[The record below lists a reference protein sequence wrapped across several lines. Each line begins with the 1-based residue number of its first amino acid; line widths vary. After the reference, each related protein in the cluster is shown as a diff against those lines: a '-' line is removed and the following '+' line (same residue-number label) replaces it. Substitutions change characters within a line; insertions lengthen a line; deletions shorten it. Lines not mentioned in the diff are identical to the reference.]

1 MAARAAVRLARSRS
15 VMATLHTADLLLS
28 LGGPGGDA
36 IAAGAVLLDG
46 GRVAAVGPA
55 ARLAAE
61 HPGAVR
67 VDHGDGWLMPGL
79 HNGHGHVAGWPPD
92 APLEVFLL
100 ARYGAEDE
108 RRTYA
113 RTLATAADLIRSGV
127 VRTHHLH
134 YGGGDD
140 AAIRAYRDAGLRV
153 EFCPGALDRYSV
165 VPYDDGDRRLL
176 ADLPPDLAAE
186 VLRRRPGKPTEP
198 VEAHLERWRALR
210 DRWSGDDGVEVALG
224 PDNPQWCTD
233 ACLLALR
240 AEGAP
245 LHLHC
250 QETAAQRAY
259 AVAAGGESPVAR
271 LARLGVLGPDVTL
284 AHLTHASDDDIATVA
299 AAGARVVWNPASNLR
314 LGSGITRVRDLAA
327 AGVPLGL
334 GVDGGGFADDGD
346 LLAEVRLGALLQ
358 RVADTAAP
366 ALGNRDVL
374 AMAAGRLA
382 PGEPGDL
389 VVLDPLGDGDPID
402 AIVRRASARHVR
414 AVYERGT
421 PLMRDRVLR
430 FAPDAPAEPTPAGPP
445 PGATLAARLDPYVRR
460 ALAAATPRMDAAGRR

>member
-1 MAARAAVRLARSRS
+1 VT
-15 VMATLHTADLLLS
+15 ATLHTAALLLS
-28 LGGPGGDA
+28 LDGPGDDA

-46 GRVAAVGPA
+46 ERIAAVGPA

-61 HPGAVR
+61 HPEAAR
-67 VDHGDGWLMPGL
+67 VDHGDAWLIPGL
-79 HNGHGHVAGWPPD
+79 RNGHGHVAGWPPD

-108 RRTYA
+108 RRTYD

-127 VRTHHLH
+127 VETHHLH

-153 EFCPGALDRYSV
+153 VFCPGALDRYSV
-165 VPYDDGDRRLL
+165 LPYDDGDRRLL
-176 ADLPPDLAAE
+176 AGLPPDLAAE
-186 VLRRRPGKPTEP
+186 VRRRRPGKPTET
-198 VEAHLERWRALR
+198 VEAHLARWHALR
-210 DRWSGDDGVEVALG
+210 ARWSGDDGVEIALG

-240 AEGAP
+240 AVGAP

-259 AVAAGGESPVAR
+259 AMAVAGESPVAR

-314 LGSGITRVRDLAA
+314 LGSGVTRARDLAA
-327 AGVPLGL
+327 AGVPLGI

-366 ALGNRDVL
+366 PLTSRAML

-382 PGEPGDL
+382 PGEPADL
-389 VVLDPLGDGDPID
+389 VVLDPPEPPGAGDPVD
-402 AIVRRASARHVR
+402 AVVRRASRRHVR
-414 AVYERGT
+414 AVYGRGVA
-421 PLMRDRVLR
+421 LLRDRALA
-430 FAPDAPAEPTPAGPP
+430 FAPAERGDNGSAPAGPP
-445 PGATLAARLDPYVRR
+445 PGAALAARLDPYVRR
-460 ALAAATPRMDAAGRR
+460 ALATATPRMDAAARR